1 MDKNYQVSDFFKGYA
16 GGCFVSPE
24 GWIQEDIIPKLN
36 KNIKYVIDFGC
47 ANGRNFSPFF
57 DNGYECIGLDIHP
70 ESTINYSCNFKY
82 YTYSIEDFVKNP
94 NEIDVNWKKS
104 LVMSHGT
111 LMYCTNSKIQNE
123 FIKILRNKGCKNFVF
138 HEYTSSK
145 ILKNGNLTER
155 TRNNGLGWLDLNNK
169 NLKLFKPPL
178 GDKINYRDIE
188 NDMHALIYLQ
198 K

>member
-16 GGCFVSPE
+16 GGFFVSPE
-24 GWIQEDIIPKLN
+24 GWIQEDVIPKLN

-111 LMYCTNSKIQNE
+111 LM
-123 FIKILRNKGCKNFVF
+123 
-138 HEYTSSK
+138 
-145 ILKNGNLTER
+145 
-155 TRNNGLGWLDLNNK
+155 
-169 NLKLFKPPL
+169 
-178 GDKINYRDIE
+178 
-188 NDMHALIYLQ
+188 
-198 K
+198 